1 MPSGVMVRFLYYK
14 GPVMGT
20 NPRPGNNFCPI
31 FLTDNCPE
39 L

>member
-20 NPRPGNNFCPI
+20 NPRPGALFTKGLNLRFA
-31 FLTDNCPE
+31 
-39 L
+39 